1 MAYILQEEKIVYDEQ
16 ALHVIARSANGR
28 DAGCTQLARSD
39 HFLRIDAVTFENAVK
54 VSGSLTEEM
63 MISFSSALLHEET
76 ESALQLLQ
84 EILSAGK
91 EAGRFLE
98 EMILFARDVLVY
110 QQTNG
115 KAFADNTQQYSE
127 TFQTFSQEAPATF
140 LYEMIEAF
148 NETQGE
154 MRFSTQRISIWK
166 CWR

>member
-1 MAYILQEEKIVYDEQ
+1 
-16 ALHVIARSANGR
+16 
-28 DAGCTQLARSD
+28 
-39 HFLRIDAVTFENAVK
+39 
-54 VSGSLTEEM
+54 M

-115 KAFADNTQQYSE
+115 KAFADNTQ
-127 TFQTFSQEAPATF
+127 
-140 LYEMIEAF
+140 
-148 NETQGE
+148 
-154 MRFSTQRISIWK
+154 
-166 CWR
+166 